1 MKTMTLKLPDEL
13 FAEITSEAK
22 VRNVSKSQIVR
33 ERLTSGQTRRESRSL
48 WSQIEDLVI
57 ESDSQPP
64 DLSSNRAYLKGYGKN
79 RSDR

>member
-33 ERLTSGQTRRESRSL
+33 ERLTAMHIRRKSKSL
-48 WSQIEDLVI
+48 WNRMEDLVI
-57 ESDSQPP
+57 ESDSLPA
-64 DLSSNRAYLKGYGKN
+64 DLSTNRVYLKGYGQN